1 MQKKK
6 IFKGLILQA
15 TSCFNKIP
23 VQALRPK
30 KDSIW
35 PKFGPF
41 PVAYPEG
48 FRRRYTGLGAQIM
61 CPNYLL
67 MVEIKFKP

>member
-1 MQKKK
+1 MQYTIDVSELKAFLLMTIDKQKLLRLLKK
-6 IFKGLILQA
+6 
-15 TSCFNKIP
+15 
-23 VQALRPK
+23 LRTI
-30 KDSIW
+30 S
-35 PKFGPF
+35 
-41 PVAYPEG
+41 VAYREG